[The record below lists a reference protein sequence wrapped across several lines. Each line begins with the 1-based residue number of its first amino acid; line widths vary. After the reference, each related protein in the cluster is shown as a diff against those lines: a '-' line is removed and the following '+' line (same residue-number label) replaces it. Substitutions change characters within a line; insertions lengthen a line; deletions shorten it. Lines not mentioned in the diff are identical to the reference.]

1 MGANLIGYAR
11 SLTFAG
17 RPEEAIPIFQKA
29 IRLSPFA
36 PNFIH
41 YEFGR
46 ALWMTGRFEEA
57 ISANIKAIQLAPDN
71 IGGHL
76 HLTITYSMMGRE
88 KEARAEAAE
97 VLRINPKYSVDSFA
111 ENSPY
116 KDQAETD
123 KVVKAMRKAGLK

>member
-11 SLTFAG
+11 SLTFG
-17 RPEEAIPIFQKA
+17 GEPEEAIPIFPKA

-41 YEFGR
+41 YEFGG
-46 ALWMTGRFEEA
+46 ALWMAGRFEVA
-57 ISANIKAIQLAPDN
+57 ISANIKAIQLALDN
-71 IGGHL
+71 ISDHL

-97 VLRINPKYSVDSFA
+97 VLRINPEYSVDSFA
-111 ENSPY
+111 ENIPY
-116 KDQAETD
+116 KDQVETD
-123 KVVKAMRKAGLK
+123 KVVQAMRKAGLK